1 MIQVFLDKISWMQ
14 WTLPSIIFFGG
25 IFLVITIVG
34 IAENYMTVIVRKG
47 FLPIPT
53 TPGDRV
59 FISIMY
65 IIGLFLIWMT
75 IFSGSLL
82 IIPIILA
89 MIGVALIAF
98 YG

>member
-1 MIQVFLDKISWMQ
+1 VIQNFLDSIRWMQ
-14 WTLPSIIFFGG
+14 WTLPSLIFFGG
-25 IFLVITIVG
+25 IFLVIAIVG
-34 IAENYMTVIVRKG
+34 IAENYIPIVARKG

-65 IIGLFLIWMT
+65 IIGLFLIWLA
-75 IFSGSLL
+75 IFNANLL
-82 IIPIILA
+82 FIPIIL
-89 MIGVALIAF
+89 IIVGVILIAL